1 MDSDTANPRN
11 VVAKKVDSI
20 IDLAITDIFN
30 SKKQTGKIA
39 DPESDSSFIPEV
51 KSRWLKLT
59 DEEKTY
65 LTESIRKQVIHKK
78 NKKVVYNVSSY
89 ELICYFT
96 RYILPYTAQ
105 IKAKKQDKNLTDMLI
120 WANNVIDCL
129 KNIETIECDLE
140 KKSARR
146 SQYYM
151 ENIQNDYNSAVNK
164 FYNTYGSPS
173 KGEMRVLKFK
183 LLFDKR
189 VNLLKH
195 LLRERNAW
203 QEIVA
208 EAKLSWNLYKK

>member
-11 VVAKKVDSI
+11 VVYKKIDSI
-20 IDLAITDIFN
+20 IDLAIVDIFN

-39 DPESDSSFIPEV
+39 NPESDGSFITEV

-59 DEEKTY
+59 DEEKAY
-65 LTESIRKQVIHKK
+65 LTESIRKQVMNKK
-78 NKKVVYNVSSY
+78 NKKLVYNVSSY

-96 RYILPYTAQ
+96 RYVLPYTSQ
-105 IKAKKQDKNLTDMLI
+105 VNTKEQDKNLTDMLI
-120 WANNVIDCL
+120 WANNVIGCL
-129 KNIETIECDLE
+129 KAIEEIECDLE

-173 KGEMRVLKFK
+173 KGEMRILKFK

-195 LLRERNAW
+195 LLKERKMW
-203 QEIVA
+203 DEIVTQA
-208 EAKLSWNLYKK
+208 QLS

>member
-11 VVAKKVDSI
+11 VVYKKIDSI
-20 IDLAITDIFN
+20 IDLAIVDIFN

-39 DPESDSSFIPEV
+39 NPESDGSFITEV

-59 DEEKTY
+59 DEEKAY
-65 LTESIRKQVIHKK
+65 LTESIRKQVMHKK
-78 NKKVVYNVSSY
+78 NKKLVYNVSSY

-96 RYILPYTAQ
+96 RYVLPYTSQ
-105 IKAKKQDKNLTDMLI
+105 VNTKEQDKNLTDMLI
-120 WANNVIDCL
+120 WANNVIGCL
-129 KNIETIECDLE
+129 KAIEEIECDLE

-173 KGEMRVLKFK
+173 KGEMRILKFK

-195 LLRERNAW
+195 LLKERKMW
-203 QEIVA
+203 DEIVTQA
-208 EAKLSWNLYKK
+208 QLS